1 MLSAPESLTDNQIV
15 PANTTPFSPQA
26 LAENHSGH
34 LTDDQ
39 ARRFQFM
46 VIARRKGTRSLA
58 LPVGAIGALLLL
70 LNGPATTAVKRHLAG
85 WGFVA
90 AVAVLLAAPA
100 FDPLAADVRD
110 GRVETIE
117 GAIGKRWAQSR
128 GSAALTRYYLI
139 VAGRQLRTY
148 RSAYDAAPDAGYVRA
163 YYLPRTRRL
172 VNLERLPNPPLPAGS
187 DLARNWLGRL
197 ARGLF
202 NRDPVASA
210 EARASVA
217 ALIDAGQSINDRSD
231 ATSGPA
237 AAGLVRSALVGRW
250 THPFV
255 TITLAD
261 NGTATVAT
269 IAGASRAGHWSVDA
283 QGRLLTDVS
292 GSMQPTDAALDGDRL
307 TIHLKD
313 QRLTFTRVAGA

>member
-1 MLSAPESLTDNQIV
+1 M
-15 PANTTPFSPQA
+15 
-26 LAENHSGH
+26 
-34 LTDDQ
+34 
-39 ARRFQFM
+39 
-46 VIARRKGTRSLA
+46 
-58 LPVGAIGALLLL
+58 LLL
-70 LNGPATTAVKRHLAG
+70 LNGAAATAGKRHLTG

-90 AVAVLLAAPA
+90 AVAVLLVAPT
-100 FDPLAADVRD
+100 FDPLKADVRD

-117 GAIGKRWAQSR
+117 GAIGKRRVQSR
-128 GSAALTRYYLI
+128 GGPTLTRYYLV
-139 VAGRQLRTY
+139 VAGRRLRTF
-148 RSAYDAAPDAGYVRA
+148 RSAFDAAPDAGYVRA

-217 ALIDAGQSINDRSD
+217 ALIDAGQSINERSD
-231 ATSGPA
+231 SRSGPA

-255 TITLAD
+255 TITLAED
-261 NGTATVAT
+261 GTATVTT
-269 IAGASRAGHWSVDA
+269 IAGASRAGHWSVD
-283 QGRLLTDVS
+283 
-292 GSMQPTDAALDGDRL
+292 
-307 TIHLKD
+307 
-313 QRLTFTRVAGA
+313 